1 MAKIEILTGWLARD
15 EFKNSRRETPGSL
28 FFYSEAPVRDIS
40 ITLGG
45 YWDGSMGG
53 YWDGS
58 MGDYIELP
66 ETMFP
71 ELTWENDPKFVKL
84 TIEVLQ

>member
-1 MAKIEILTGWLARD
+1 MAKIETLTGWLARD

-45 YWDGSMGG
+45 YWDGSMG
-53 YWDGS
+53 
-58 MGDYIELP
+58 DYIELP